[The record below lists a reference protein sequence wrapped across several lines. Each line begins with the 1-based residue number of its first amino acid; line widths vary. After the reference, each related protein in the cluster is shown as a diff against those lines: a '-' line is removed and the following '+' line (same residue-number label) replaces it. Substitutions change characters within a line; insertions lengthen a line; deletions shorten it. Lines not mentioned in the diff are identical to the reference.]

1 MFMRTIP
8 LFAVATLIGALTSP
22 AHAADTPTTVQSFAQ
37 ASLLGIQLAVKHGRQ
52 QGKIAPATADCVAA
66 FKPDSFVEVFD
77 KLMKSTLT
85 EDEQVATEAFFNS
98 ATGLKF
104 TKLGVLQVYGAVG
117 DTAPEPLPV
126 LTDAEKAD
134 VEAFSKTPAG
144 DKLMLKKAFEQPAAM
159 TSINQRIKELLS
171 QCPRS

>member
-1 MFMRTIP
+1 MRTIC
-8 LFAVATLIGALTSP
+8 LFSVATLIGALSSP
-22 AHAADTPTTVQSFAQ
+22 AYAADTPTTVQSFAQ

-52 QGKIAPATADCVAA
+52 QGKIAAATAECVAA
-66 FKPDSFVEVFD
+66 FKPDSFVEAFD

-85 EDEQVATEAFFNS
+85 EDEQQATEAFFNS
-98 ATGLKF
+98 ATGVKF
-104 TKLGVLQVYGAVG
+104 AKLGILQVYGAVG
-117 DTAPEPLPV
+117 ETAPEPLPV

-144 DKLMLKKAFEQPAAM
+144 DKLMLKKAFEQPEAM
-159 TSINQRIKELLS
+159 ASINQRVKELLS

>member
-1 MFMRTIP
+1 MKKIP
-8 LFAVATLIGALTSP
+8 LVALAAFVGVLCSP
-22 AHAADTPTTVQSFAQ
+22 AYAADTATTVQSFAQ

-52 QGKIAPATADCVAA
+52 QGKVAPAMADCVAA
-66 FKPDSFVEVFD
+66 FKPDTFVEVFD
-77 KLMKSTLT
+77 KLVKSTLT
-85 EDEQVATEAFFNS
+85 EEEQQTTEAFFNS
-98 ATGLKF
+98 PTGVKF
-104 TKLGVLQVYGAVG
+104 AKLGILQVYGAVG

-144 DKLMLKKAFEQPAAM
+144 DKLMLKKAFEQPDAM
-159 TSINQRIKELLS
+159 ANINQRIKELLS

>member
-1 MFMRTIP
+1 MKKFLLFSLATILGLLSAP
-8 LFAVATLIGALTSP
+8 GY
-22 AHAADTPTTVQSFAQ
+22 AADTTTTVQSFAQ

-52 QGKIAPATADCVAA
+52 QGKVAPAMADCVAA
-66 FKPDSFVEVFD
+66 FKPDTFVEVFD
-77 KLMKSTLT
+77 KLVRSTLT
-85 EDEQVATEAFFNS
+85 EDEQQTTEAFFNS
-98 ATGLKF
+98 PTGVKF
-104 TKLGVLQVYGAVG
+104 SKLGILQVYGAVG

-159 TSINQRIKELLS
+159 ANINQRIKELLS